1 MNQYLICG
9 MKLQEVPLDFSVFSQ
24 SADQTLETRSNQNYF
39 SKRKLDYA
47 HIYC

>member
-1 MNQYLICG
+1 MCG
-9 MKLQEVPLDFSVFSQ
+9 MKHQEVPIDFSVFSQ
-24 SADQTLETRSNQNYF
+24 SAAQTLETISNQNYY